1 MANTSSLEE
10 AVFELHLTR
19 GEEGVGEA
27 EEGERHSWHMS
38 HKNQLSI
45 ITTVAENL
53 ILS

>member
-1 MANTSSLEE
+1 M
-10 AVFELHLTR
+10 FELHLTR

-38 HKNQLSI
+38 HKNQPSI